1 MRIQGKYPAALTV
14 AGSDSSGGA
23 GIQAD
28 LKTFAALGVYGAS
41 VITALTAQNTTGVRA
56 IENIS
61 PEMIRLQAEAVLDD
75 IGIAAVK
82 TGMLPTVETIEA
94 VVAFVDRYHIQALV
108 ADPVMV
114 ATTGARLVSEDA
126 VLYIRRELFR
136 RVALITPNIS
146 EASLLAGVEITGVRD
161 FHKAAGILMDGGC
174 KAVLIKGGHQHGK
187 VATDILFRQDAPPVE
202 LSSEYV
208 ETLNTHGTGCTFSAA
223 VTAFLAL
230 GETLEKAVFGAKE
243 YIAEAIR
250 AGVAVRTGNGNGPV
264 NHFFQPQTSKI
275 IPL

>member
-56 IENIS
+56 IEIIS

-75 IGIAAVK
+75 IGVTAVK

-94 VVAFVDRYHIQALV
+94 VVAFVDRYRIQALV

-114 ATTGARLVSEDA
+114 ATTGSRLVSEDA

-161 FHKAAGILMDGGC
+161 FHKAAGVLMDGGC
-174 KAVLIKGGHQHGK
+174 KAVLIKGGHLHGK

-208 ETLNTHGTGCTFSAA
+208 ETQNTHGTGCTFSAA

-243 YIAEAIR
+243 YITEAIR
-250 AGVAVRTGNGNGPV
+250 AGAAVQTGNGNGPV